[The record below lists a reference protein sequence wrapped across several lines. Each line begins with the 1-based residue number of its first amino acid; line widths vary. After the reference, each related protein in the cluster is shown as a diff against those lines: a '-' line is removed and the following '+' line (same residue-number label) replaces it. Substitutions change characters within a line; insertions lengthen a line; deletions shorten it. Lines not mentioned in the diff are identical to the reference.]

1 MAVAVRTSSAAVPV
15 PAPALRRQR
24 RRRAERR
31 HGVAGGVLWI
41 VVLAMLLGGV
51 VALNVAVLDLNV
63 RLDRLSRERV
73 DLKASTA
80 QLESQLSSAGATP
93 RIGAAARNR
102 LGLVQA
108 GPEQT
113 TYVTLGK

>member
-1 MAVAVRTSSAAVPV
+1 MAVAVRTSTAAVPA
-15 PAPALRRQR
+15 PSPALRRER
-24 RRRAERR
+24 RRRSQRR

-41 VVLAMLLGGV
+41 AVLAVLLGGV

-63 RLDRLSRERV
+63 RLDRLSRERA
-73 DLKASTA
+73 DLKARNA

-93 RIGAAARNR
+93 RVGAAARNR

-108 GPEQT
+108 GPDQT
-113 TYVTLGK
+113 TYITLGK